1 MMSWLTPILKMLKLM
16 LNDIVMRYRSVFFQ
30 YIDQHQHPHHI
41 LFVFYQELFL
51 TMALSFLGHIS
62 REGGWIWYK
71 MQNLEPLFH
80 IPTHP
85 QWNMAC
91 SKQFWEET
99 WDGKY
104 ILEHCSEWFK
114 FELLFN
120 ILPSVVRM
128 MIIIATI
135 LMMMFTQNTMIHTT

>member
-1 MMSWLTPILKMLKLM
+1 
-16 LNDIVMRYRSVFFQ
+16 
-30 YIDQHQHPHHI
+30 
-41 LFVFYQELFL
+41 
-51 TMALSFLGHIS
+51 
-62 REGGWIWYK
+62 

-104 ILEHCSEWFK
+104 ILKHCSEWFK

-120 ILPSVVRM
+120 ILPSLVRM

-135 LMMMFTQNTMIHTT
+135 LMMMNPKYDTYNLIQDMYIETY